1 MTMAATTRSPFR
13 ELMALQDRMNRMF
26 DSSVHSEGTDEE
38 MEAAGWTP
46 AVDIYET
53 TDAIMVNVEAPGM
66 SREQFTVEVK
76 DDVLTLKGERP
87 FEKDVSREH
96 YHRIERAYGRFRRS
110 FVLGVPIRTDAI
122 TAAYKGGVLE
132 IVLPKVEESKARKI
146 EITE

>member
-1 MTMAATTRSPFR
+1 MTATIRSPFR

-26 DSSVHSEGTDEE
+26 DSNVKGERSDED
-38 MEAAGWTP
+38 MESAAWIP

-53 TDAIMVNVEAPGM
+53 RDAIMVNVEAPGM
-66 SREQFTVEVK
+66 SREQFTVEVR

-96 YHRIERAYGRFRRS
+96 YHRIEREYGKFRRS
-110 FVLGVPIRTDAI
+110 FVLGTPIHNDGI
-122 TAAYKGGVLE
+122 TAVYKNGVLE
-132 IVLPKVEESKARKI
+132 IALPKVEEARPRKI

>member
-1 MTMAATTRSPFR
+1 MAATTRSPFR

-26 DSSVHSEGTDEE
+26 DSGVHGEGTDEE
-38 MEAAGWTP
+38 MDSAAWTP

-66 SREQFTVEVK
+66 SRDQFTVEVK

-110 FVLGVPIRTDAI
+110 FVLGVPIRNDGI
-122 TAAYKGGVLE
+122 TAVYKSGVLE

>member
-1 MTMAATTRSPFR
+1 MAATTRSPFR

-26 DSSVHSEGTDEE
+26 DSSVHGEGTDEE
-38 MEAAGWTP
+38 MEAAGWIP

-53 TDAIMVNVEAPGM
+53 ADAIMVNVEAPGM
-66 SREQFTVEVK
+66 SRDQFTVEVK
-76 DDVLTLKGERP
+76 DDVLTLKGDRP

-110 FVLGVPIRTDAI
+110 FVLGVPVKNDGI

-132 IVLPKVEESKARKI
+132 IVLPKVEETKAVNI

>member
-1 MTMAATTRSPFR
+1 MAATTRSPFR
-13 ELMALQDRMNRMF
+13 ELMALQDRMNRIF
-26 DSSVHSEGTDEE
+26 DSSAHSEGTDEE

-53 TDAIMVNVEAPGM
+53 TDAILVNVEAPGM
-66 SREQFTVEVK
+66 SRDQFTVEVK

-96 YHRIERAYGRFRRS
+96 CHRIERAYGRFRRS
-110 FVLGVPIRTDAI
+110 FVLGVSIRTDMI
-122 TAAYKGGVLE
+122 TAAYMGGVLE
-132 IVLPKVEESKARKI
+132 VVLPKVEESKARKI

>member
-1 MTMAATTRSPFR
+1 MTATIRSPFR

-26 DSSVHSEGTDEE
+26 DSSVYGERADEE
-38 MEAAGWTP
+38 METAAWTP

-53 TDAIMVNVEAPGM
+53 KDAIMVNVEAPGM
-66 SREQFTVEVK
+66 SRDQFTVEVQ

-110 FVLGVPIRTDAI
+110 FVLSTPINTDGI
-122 TAAYKGGVLE
+122 TATYKDGVLE
-132 IVLPKVEESKARKI
+132 IVLPKVEEAKARKI

>member
-1 MTMAATTRSPFR
+1 MAATTRSPFR

-26 DSSVHSEGTDEE
+26 DSSVHGEGTDEE
-38 MEAAGWTP
+38 MEAVGWTP

-66 SREQFTVEVK
+66 SRDQFTVEVK
-76 DDVLTLKGERP
+76 DDVLTLKGVRP

-110 FVLGVPIRTDAI
+110 FVLGVPIRTGGI

-132 IVLPKVEESKARKI
+132 IVLPKVEGSKARKI

>member
-1 MTMAATTRSPFR
+1 MTATIRSPFR

-26 DSSVHSEGTDEE
+26 DNSVQGERPDEE
-38 MEAAGWTP
+38 MESSTWTP

-53 TDAIMVNVEAPGM
+53 KDAIMVNVEAPGM

-96 YHRIERAYGRFRRS
+96 YHRIERSYGRFRRS
-110 FVLGVPIRTDAI
+110 FVLGMPIQNEAI
-122 TAAYKGGVLE
+122 TATYRDGVLE
-132 IVLPKVEESKARKI
+132 IVLPKVEEAKAKKI
-146 EITE
+146 EITG

>member
-1 MTMAATTRSPFR
+1 MTATIRSPFR

-26 DSSVHSEGTDEE
+26 DSSVHGEGTDEE
-38 MEAAGWTP
+38 MEAAAWTP

-53 TDAIMVNVEAPGM
+53 PDAIMVNVEAPGM
-66 SREQFTVEVK
+66 SRDQFTVQVK

-110 FVLGVPIRTDAI
+110 FVLGVPILNDGI
-122 TAAYKGGVLE
+122 TAAYKGGILE
-132 IVLPKVEESKARKI
+132 IVLPKVEEGKARKI
-146 EITE
+146 EISE

>member
-1 MTMAATTRSPFR
+1 MTATIRSPFR

-26 DSSVHSEGTDEE
+26 DNSVRGERPDEE
-38 MEAAGWTP
+38 METSTWTP

-53 TDAIMVNVEAPGM
+53 KDAIMVNVEAPGM

-96 YHRIERAYGRFRRS
+96 YHRIERSYGRFRRS
-110 FVLGVPIRTDAI
+110 FVLSTPIRNEGI
-122 TAAYKGGVLE
+122 TATYRDGVLE
-132 IVLPKVEESKARKI
+132 IVLPKVEEAKAKRI

>member
-1 MTMAATTRSPFR
+1 MAATTRSPFR

-26 DSSVHSEGTDEE
+26 DSSVQGEGTDEE

-110 FVLGVPIRTDAI
+110 FVLGVPIRNDGI
-122 TAAYKGGVLE
+122 TAVYKSGVLE

>member
-1 MTMAATTRSPFR
+1 MTATIRSPFR

-26 DSSVHSEGTDEE
+26 DSSVHGEGADEE
-38 MEAAGWTP
+38 MESAAWTP

-53 TDAIMVNVEAPGM
+53 SDAIMVNVEAPGM
-66 SREQFTVEVK
+66 SRDQFTVEVK
-76 DDVLTLKGERP
+76 DEVLTLHGERP

-110 FVLGVPIRTDAI
+110 FVLSTPIHSDGI
-122 TAAYKGGVLE
+122 TAAYRDGVLE
-132 IVLPKVEESKARKI
+132 IVLPKVEEAKARKI

>member
-1 MTMAATTRSPFR
+1 MAATTRSPFR

-26 DSSVHSEGTDEE
+26 DSSVQGEGTDEE

-46 AVDIYET
+46 AVDIYEI

-110 FVLGVPIRTDAI
+110 FVLGVPIRNDGI
-122 TAAYKGGVLE
+122 TAVYKSGVLE